1 MIRTSSS
8 AKSPLGSDSE
18 TPPALA
24 SIGCS
29 QPTRHEPKWA
39 ALTPARPKSHN
50 HCAELLVGVTL
61 KPWRPGL
68 PFMQLGVVI
77 ANRHLDLWQA
87 LFVEYF
93 VLRDHLVHEEQVG
106 RQRIDLIGGES
117 PLIPERHAA
126 MDEIPHR
133 RRKRRAQWQYA
144 LPFPDGNI
152 LAFFRF
158 QRGRQLPYARFAM
171 ADEAPLL
178 LKDLCALLGGAAAR
192 REFLS
197 RRTDRDIQGAD
208 FFCGRSATHAICGRR
223 LRERG
228 APEEQQNR
236 DKPKRAHWSRS
247 RPWRSSTA

>member
-1 MIRTSSS
+1 MARIACTAVLDSLPVEWV
-8 AKSPLGSDSE
+8 ACLHPSPGKIPSN
-18 TPPALA
+18 
-24 SIGCS
+24 G
-29 QPTRHEPKWA
+29 
-39 ALTPARPKSHN
+39 
-50 HCAELLVGVTL
+50 LVGVTL

-68 PFMQLGVVI
+68 PVRQPGVVI
-77 ANRHLDLWQA
+77 ANRHLDLRQT

-93 VLRDHLVHEEQVG
+93 VLRDHLVQEEQVG
-106 RQRIDLIGGES
+106 RQRIYFIGGQT

-126 MDEIPHR
+126 IDEIPHY

-158 QRGRQLPYARFAM
+158 QRGRRPPDAGFAM
-171 ADEAPLL
+171 AGDAPLL
-178 LKDLCALLGGAAAR
+178 LKELCALLGGAAAR
-192 REFLS
+192 WEFLS
-197 RRTDRDIQGAD
+197 RRSDRDIQGAD
-208 FFCGRSATHAICGRR
+208 FFCGRSTSHAICGRR

-228 APEEQQNR
+228 APQERGAPKEQHNR

>member
-77 ANRHLDLWQA
+77 ANRHLDLWQT
-87 LFVEYF
+87 LFVEDF
-93 VLRDHLVHEEQVG
+93 VLRDHLVQEEQVG
-106 RQRIDLIGGES
+106 RQRIYLIGGES
-117 PLIPERHAA
+117 PLTPERHAA
-126 MDEIPHR
+126 PDEIPHR

-197 RRTDRDIQGAD
+197 RRTDRDVHAAD
-208 FFCGRSATHAICGRR
+208 FFCGRSTSDAIGGR

-228 APEEQQNR
+228 APQADQE
-236 DKPKRAHWSRS
+236 KPKRAHWSHSHPCRS
-247 RPWRSSTA
+247 ATA